1 MTQSQI
7 NRLRTFSRK
16 DDATVAPLV
25 QGLQVI
31 LSSTFYLYYKAHAIH
46 WNVEG
51 EYFPQFH
58 AFFGD
63 IYESIHDA
71 VDMVAE
77 QIRALGT
84 KAPATISL
92 LTNQQPVDTMTDDDD
107 CTAMITSFSVDNQRL
122 ISLLKS
128 LIPVAGQVG
137 EPGVQN
143 FLQDRLVY
151 HQKLQWQITSTLK

>member
-25 QGLQVI
+25 QGLRVI

-58 AFFGD
+58 LFFGEVYD
-63 IYESIHDA
+63 AIHDA

-77 QIRALGT
+77 QIRSLGT
-84 KAPATISL
+84 KAPATIML
-92 LTNQQPVDTMTDDDD
+92 LTNQQPVDTMTDNDD
-107 CTAMITSFSVDNQRL
+107 CTVMITSFCTDNERL
-122 ISLLKS
+122 IGLLKS

-143 FLQDRLVY
+143 FLQDRLMY
-151 HQKLQWQITSTLK
+151 HQKLQWQINSILK